1 MIDDRS
7 EIIVGETQ
15 TQSGHF
21 IGTLTLNAPKRMNS
35 LTLEMVTTML
45 SALVSW
51 ETREDIVCVVIYGRG
66 ERAFCAGADI
76 KKLYFS
82 CIIIRALKQL

>member
-1 MIDDRS
+1 MIDEQS
-7 EIIVGETQ
+7 EIIVSEIQ

-35 LTLEMVTTML
+35 LTLEMVSTML

-51 ETREDIVCVVIYGRG
+51 ETREEIVCVVIDGRG
-66 ERAFCAGADI
+66 ESFLCRRRHQKTLFL
-76 KKLYFS
+76 LYGFG
-82 CIIIRALKQL
+82 